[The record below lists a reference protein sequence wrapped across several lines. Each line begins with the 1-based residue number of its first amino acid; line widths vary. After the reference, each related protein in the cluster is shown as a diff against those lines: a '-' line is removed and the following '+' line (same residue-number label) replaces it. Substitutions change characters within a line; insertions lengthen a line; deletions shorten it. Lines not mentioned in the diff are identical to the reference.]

1 MDALFSDWEGGNIN
15 FAFLMWLVFDKEF
28 CSEWGGLC
36 SQLRKIIRWFSY
48 YGWIALYFLLLQ
60 PLEKKKKKKAA
71 AAVAFQCRSARR
83 VCRVVLDPA
92 AVTLCFG
99 GSRSERKALALSKG
113 TLWFAS
119 WGHRARRNL
128 KVYISKATMGGR
140 QLKELMSGGREGKKG
155 VEGYTFKTDERLEK
169 N

>member
-1 MDALFSDWEGGNIN
+1 MRRTLFS
-15 FAFLMWLVFDKEF
+15 AKENN
-28 CSEWGGLC
+28 
-36 SQLRKIIRWFSY
+36 KVV
-48 YGWIALYFLLLQ
+48 FLLWVNSSLFSVTSTSG
-60 PLEKKKKKKAA
+60 KKKKAA

-140 QLKELMSGGREGKKG
+140 QLKELMSGGREGEKG